1 VVSEALVRLFT
12 TEKCQIW
19 VLFIYLYKII
29 VEILYLSLAI
39 NFLVVMVDY
48 KTNLND
54 TLQDQKDRKINSKV
68 KTFYIFSTRVK
79 LRL

>member
-19 VLFIYLYKII
+19 VLFIYLHKII

-54 TLQDQKDRKINSKV
+54 TLQQDQKDRKINSKV
-68 KTFYIFSTRVK
+68 KTFYMFSTRV
-79 LRL
+79 

>member
-1 VVSEALVRLFT
+1 MKRGKL
-12 TEKCQIW
+12 
-19 VLFIYLYKII
+19 LFIYLHKII

-54 TLQDQKDRKINSKV
+54 TLQQDQKDRKINSKV
-68 KTFYIFSTRVK
+68 KTFYMFSTRVK